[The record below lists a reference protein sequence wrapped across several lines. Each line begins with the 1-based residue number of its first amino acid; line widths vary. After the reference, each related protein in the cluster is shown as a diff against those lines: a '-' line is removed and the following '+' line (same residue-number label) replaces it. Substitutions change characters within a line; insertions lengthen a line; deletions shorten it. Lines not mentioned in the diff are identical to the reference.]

1 MLECSA
7 ESNFSKLYDSSHS
20 FQCDPK
26 NIDITA
32 SIDDWKHEYQM
43 NHSKKAPGGY
53 HDGNS
58 DEGTAL
64 IKFRNGSISS
74 DASTILSESR
84 TINETSEAT
93 DIYKSIMAQ
102 KWDNTIEISAINS
115 IQVKTWIV
123 KDKLSSDTDDH

>member
-1 MLECSA
+1 
-7 ESNFSKLYDSSHS
+7 
-20 FQCDPK
+20 
-26 NIDITA
+26 
-32 SIDDWKHEYQM
+32 M

-102 KWDNTIEISAINS
+102 KWDNTIEISAINP